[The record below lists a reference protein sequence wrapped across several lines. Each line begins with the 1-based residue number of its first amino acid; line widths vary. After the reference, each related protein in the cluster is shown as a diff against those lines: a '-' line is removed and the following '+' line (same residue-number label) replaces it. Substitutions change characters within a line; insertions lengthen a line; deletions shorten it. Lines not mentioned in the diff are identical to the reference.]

1 MFKKVKEFEKQ
12 YSTLFFCISLLVI
25 IVFLAYFSV
34 LNKDKE
40 KECVVPNNLVNNY
53 SNYEYNVSY
62 EKDDKKVKLFI
73 KRYDKKYLIEK
84 EEDGVNESYYIYY
97 TDVLKKDDSGEYKVY
112 NKSII
117 DGLNNKLLFI
127 DYINDVSLQ
136 SNITTDN
143 ELTCYVN
150 RKLDM
155 SMCVNL
161 DKSITLKGEDYRIIY
176 EIESSGEVAD
186 FNVNAN
192 YEEVIEDK
200 IEDTPETQNN
210 IVQ

>member
-40 KECVVPNNLVNNY
+40 KECVIPNKLVNNY

-62 EKDDKKVKLFI
+62 EKDDKKAKLFI

-84 EEDGVNESYYIYY
+84 EEDGANESYYVYY

-200 IEDTPETQNN
+200 KEEIPETQNN

>member
-1 MFKKVKEFEKQ
+1 MFKKVNEFEKQ

-40 KECVVPNNLVNNY
+40 KECVIPNKLVNNY

-62 EKDDKKVKLFI
+62 EKDDKKAKLFI

-84 EEDGVNESYYIYY
+84 EEDAANESYYVYY
-97 TDVLKKDDSGEYKVY
+97 TDVLKKDDSGEYKVH

-127 DYINDVSLQ
+127 DYINDISLQ

-200 IEDTPETQNN
+200 KEEIPETQNN

>member
-12 YSTLFFCISLLVI
+12 YSTLFFCISLLII

-40 KECVVPNNLVNNY
+40 DECVVPNKLVNNY
-53 SNYEYNVSY
+53 TNYSYNVSY
-62 EKDDKKVKLFI
+62 EKDNKIVKLNI

-84 EEDGVNESYYIYY
+84 EENDIKESYYIYY
-97 TDVLKKDDSGEYKVY
+97 TDVLKKDNNGEYRVY
-112 NKSII
+112 NKNII

-150 RKLDM
+150 RKLDI

-161 DKSITLKGEDYRIIY
+161 DKSITLKGDDYRIIY
-176 EIESSGEVAD
+176 EVESSGEVAD

-192 YEEVIEDK
+192 YEEIIE
-200 IEDTPETQNN
+200 EEPEVENN